1 MFKRLWDIVSLH
13 KAIWGLF
20 VLMLIAATI
29 AVFLSFKP
37 IDSTNVSSATGLS
50 TTLKYLHCVVG
61 VCLWFVFLRFSDYI
75 AGIKF
80 TESYASIETNA
91 MALSVYFGLRA
102 VGVGV
107 LLGMVLG

>member
-1 MFKRLWDIVSLH
+1 MNLWQRINQH

-20 VLMLIAATI
+20 VIMNIAAAI
-29 AVFLSFKP
+29 AVYLSFKP
-37 IDSTNVSSATGLS
+37 IDATNVSSATGLS
-50 TTLKYLHCVVG
+50 TTLKYLHCIVG
-61 VCLWFVFLRFSDYI
+61 VCLWFVFLRFSDFI

-91 MALSVYFGLRA
+91 MALAVYFGLRA